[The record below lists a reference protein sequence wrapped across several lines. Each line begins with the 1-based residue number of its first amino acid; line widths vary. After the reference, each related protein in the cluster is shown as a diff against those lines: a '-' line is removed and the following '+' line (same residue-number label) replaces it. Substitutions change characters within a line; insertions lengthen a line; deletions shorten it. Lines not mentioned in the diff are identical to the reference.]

1 VLTKPVVS
9 SKTALERH
17 TNRDRDREKEKK
29 NKSCCRGLVFAM
41 RLHTSTKL
49 AVEVGY
55 SCPGTWG
62 RKLRRRRRQTFWNVS
77 LAAFLS
83 VRGFRVGCSG
93 VCATF
98 GDRRVSFLSGC
109 FCKGVRSCRL
119 HVEF

>member
-77 LAAFLS
+77 L
-83 VRGFRVGCSG
+83 
-93 VCATF
+93 
-98 GDRRVSFLSGC
+98 
-109 FCKGVRSCRL
+109 SCRYEVFVSGAVGFVRPSAIGGCL
-119 HVEF
+119 SCLDVFVRVFGVADYM